1 MFQVCHVTGREKNE
15 TSNLMKLHWHRFNN
29 PGAQLLQPIHIHL
42 MKMKAIADSISNN
55 TFMKSIPQTFHVIIK
70 QFCFC
75 SLTSTSRMHY
85 QSISNIIYWND
96 LKNKM
101 LILIS
106 SSNTIKQLHCFTTAY
121 VHKELSNKN
130 SRWFA
135 TGLATLRNRHFHHGF
150 PRLDQRFW
158 LIESQPQFFVEN
170 ANQCQA
176 IP

>member
-1 MFQVCHVTGREKNE
+1 MPCDRYRKKWHIKSNE
-15 TSNLMKLHWHRFNN
+15 ASLAQINN

-55 TFMKSIPQTFHVIIK
+55 TFMKFHEIDTKNISCNYKTILFLQPNINISYALSINTKYHILK
-70 QFCFC
+70 
-75 SLTSTSRMHY
+75 
-85 QSISNIIYWND
+85 W
-96 LKNKM
+96 LKNEM

-135 TGLATLRNRHFHHGF
+135 TGLATLRTRHFHHGF